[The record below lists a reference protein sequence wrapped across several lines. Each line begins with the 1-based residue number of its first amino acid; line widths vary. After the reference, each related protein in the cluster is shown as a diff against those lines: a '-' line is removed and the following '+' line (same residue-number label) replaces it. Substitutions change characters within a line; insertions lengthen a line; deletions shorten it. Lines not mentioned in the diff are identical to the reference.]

1 MNLVASHVTYVVGE
15 IRYTYTGETKNHIEE
30 DLSLQLV
37 LLACPSARDIDVGPL
52 ALSETW

>member
-1 MNLVASHVTYVVGE
+1 MNLVASYVTYVIDD

-37 LLACPSARDIDVGPL
+37 LLASQSARDIDVGPL
-52 ALSETW
+52 ALSET

>member
-1 MNLVASHVTYVVGE
+1 MNLVASYVTYVVGE

-30 DLSLQLV
+30 YLSLQLV
-37 LLACPSARDIDVGPL
+37 LLASQSARDINVDPL